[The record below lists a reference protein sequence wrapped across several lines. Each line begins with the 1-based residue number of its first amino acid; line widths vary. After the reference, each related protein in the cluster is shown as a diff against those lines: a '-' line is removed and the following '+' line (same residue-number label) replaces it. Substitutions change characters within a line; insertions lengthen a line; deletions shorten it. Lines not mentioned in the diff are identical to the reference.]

1 MIIAR
6 KDSWRKAIINSII
19 LLRKSWR
26 LMINP
31 VRRGYLEAKRIMSK
45 YHINHGIREEG
56 ILQNKDGQLW

>member
-1 MIIAR
+1 
-6 KDSWRKAIINSII
+6 
-19 LLRKSWR
+19 
-26 LMINP
+26 MINP